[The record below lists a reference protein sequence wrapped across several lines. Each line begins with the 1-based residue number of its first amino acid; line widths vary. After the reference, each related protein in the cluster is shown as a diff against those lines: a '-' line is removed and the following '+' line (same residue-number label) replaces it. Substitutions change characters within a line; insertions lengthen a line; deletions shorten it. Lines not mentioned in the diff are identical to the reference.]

1 MSAIS
6 TSDKVLVLGAGA
18 SGKAA
23 ARLLEASGQQVDFAD
38 GYGLVVASPGIRV
51 VSELQLGCERLKARG
66 VKMLAVTGSKGKSS
80 VVKLVADALNANGR
94 KAVPCGN
101 YGLPVCEVGETEWAV
116 VEVSSFQLETT
127 NLQLDTFE
135 AAVVLNLQED
145 HLDRHGSAEA
155 YHAIKRRLLGF
166 ARRQYEENPG
176 DRDLVSGYFDNEILL
191 ENAKKAIFLLRVAG
205 LDEGAIAQAF
215 ASFRP
220 LPHRMELVGEFGGVK
235 AVDDSK
241 ATNIAAL
248 CAGIAMSE
256 GPVRL
261 IAGGLL
267 KGDDPR
273 IAIPLLTKRV
283 KKVYIIGTGA
293 EKLAEA
299 WEGAVDLEIAG
310 TLEKAVADSMREA
323 AKGET
328 VLLSPGAASFDQFNS
343 FEERG
348 EVFAR
353 LAKKEGQTK

>member
-1 MSAIS
+1 
-6 TSDKVLVLGAGA
+6 
-18 SGKAA
+18 
-23 ARLLEASGQQVDFAD
+23 
-38 GYGLVVASPGIRV
+38 
-51 VSELQLGCERLKARG
+51 
-66 VKMLAVTGSKGKSS
+66 
-80 VVKLVADALNANGR
+80 
-94 KAVPCGN
+94 
-101 YGLPVCEVGETEWAV
+101 
-116 VEVSSFQLETT
+116 
-127 NLQLDTFE
+127 
-135 AAVVLNLQED
+135 
-145 HLDRHGSAEA
+145 
-155 YHAIKRRLLGF
+155 
-166 ARRQYEENPG
+166 
-176 DRDLVSGYFDNEILL
+176 VSGYFDNEILL

-299 WEGAVDLEIAG
+299 WKGAVDLEIAG